1 MQNLA
6 HHGARLPI
14 CELGDDFAAFF
25 KLLHGAHHNPFAIA
39 QQAESPLELVCGRKC
54 LQQLLGM
61 PQGLATTGQKGE
73 GIYSR

>member
-25 KLLHGAHHNPFAIA
+25 KLLHGAHHTPIAIA
-39 QQAESPLELVCGRKC
+39 QQTEAPFELVCGR
-54 LQQLLGM
+54 
-61 PQGLATTGQKGE
+61 
-73 GIYSR
+73 